1 MVGGA
6 DLPSGVAVGD
16 DLGGAADLVSQPVG
30 DPLDDFLGILGVLVL
45 MVLDQFPVGGEIE
58 QAVLLLGGQLCGTPE
73 EDAAISHLLG
83 EVGHLVAAGPVA
95 DENGE
100 IMIGVGG
107 VQGREGLTFTGDVEQ
122 VTHVDPPLDGPA
134 VPLDLERPSVRRER
148 SPGRSTWCSEPDPSS
163 GARS

>member
-6 DLPSGVAVGD
+6 DLPSGVAVRD
-16 DLGGAADLVSQPVG
+16 DLGGAADLIFQPIR
-30 DPLDDFLGILGVLVL
+30 DPLDDFLGIFGVLVL

-73 EDAAISHLLG
+73 EDAAIFHILG

-100 IMIGVGG
+100 IVIGVGG
-107 VQGREGLTFTGDVEQ
+107 VQG
-122 VTHVDPPLDGPA
+122 
-134 VPLDLERPSVRRER
+134 
-148 SPGRSTWCSEPDPSS
+148 GR
-163 GARS
+163 A